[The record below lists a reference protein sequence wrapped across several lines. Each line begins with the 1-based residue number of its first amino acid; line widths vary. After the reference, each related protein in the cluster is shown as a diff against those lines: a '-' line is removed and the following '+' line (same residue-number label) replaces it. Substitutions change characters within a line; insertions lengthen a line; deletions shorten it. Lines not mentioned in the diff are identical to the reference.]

1 MPDITIYGLDAHDL
15 ERLQRRADANQRSLE
30 DEIKHVLTWGVEYIE
45 RIQTIAAGM
54 KSMEMPKPINDE
66 AHPQALERRRE
77 VREQLRKRQE
87 EEKRLTQELLQELD
101 EIQVG
106 LTEANRG
113 TFKPTEG

>member
-66 AHPQALERRRE
+66 CIPKPWRDGERFVNSFARG
-77 VREQLRKRQE
+77 RK
-87 EEKRLTQELLQELD
+87 KRN
-101 EIQVG
+101 G
-106 LTEANRG
+106 
-113 TFKPTEG
+113 